1 MGIYEDLQAFQP
13 ANEQEAAD
21 RDLILSRLETDP
33 AVFDRSSVAHMACSI
48 WTVDPAF
55 TKTLLVYHNIYDSWS
70 WIGGHADGQADLAA
84 VALRELEEE
93 TGVHGARLVPCGPGN
108 VLSCEVL
115 TVDGHVKRGA
125 YVSSHL
131 HLNVTYLAVADPAEH
146 VRIKADENSS
156 VKWVGLDEAVAL
168 SSEPWIRECI
178 YRKLIEKTRELAPRF
193 ATR

>member
-1 MGIYEDLQAFQP
+1 M
-13 ANEQEAAD
+13 
-21 RDLILSRLETDP
+21 
-33 AVFDRSSVAHMACSI
+33 
-48 WTVDPAF
+48 
-55 TKTLLVYHNIYDSWS
+55 
-70 WIGGHADGQADLAA
+70 
-84 VALRELEEE
+84 RELEEE
-93 TGVHGARLVPCGPGN
+93 TGIHGARLVPCGPGN

-146 VRIKADENSS
+146 VRIKADENSG
-156 VKWVGLDEAVAL
+156 VKWAKLDEAVAL
-168 SSEPWIRECI
+168 SSEPWIRERI

>member
-1 MGIYEDLQAFQP
+1 MLYLDRRSHIHE
-13 ANEQEAAD
+13 NAAGVSQHIRFVELD
-21 RDLILSRLETDP
+21 R
-33 AVFDRSSVAHMACSI
+33 
-48 WTVDPAF
+48 
-55 TKTLLVYHNIYDSWS
+55 
-70 WIGGHADGQADLAA
+70 HADGQADLAA

-146 VRIKADENSS
+146 VRIKADENSG
-156 VKWVGLDEAVAL
+156 VKWAKLDEAVAL
-168 SSEPWIRECI
+168 SSEPWIRERI
-178 YRKLIEKTRELAPRF
+178 YRKLIGKPATTAQT
-193 ATR
+193 ATRLFNPSALHHEDARAGAALRHQIKNRR